1 MDHTNEPSPSA
12 PHVASMQVGVNTARP
27 ADGWNAQSRSL
38 VLVIDAAGMVA
49 PASKRAATLM
59 SVHPTSADPALDAA
73 TRTRLEQGAARAEFA
88 TIGWNVM
95 EMFATI
101 GLGIAARSLAL
112 IAFGMDSMIEVF
124 ASSVVVWHLR
134 HPDRHDADVTAWALR
149 LVAAAFFLLAVVL
162 VVATTVVLLAGHTVE
177 DSPLGVAYLTV
188 TALVMLSLAL
198 VKRRIGV
205 RLGSRPLTAEAR
217 MTFLDA
223 ALATS
228 VLLGLVANGAFGWW
242 WADPAATMLVAGA
255 SAFEGIQ
262 NLQEAAELDTG
273 G

>member
-1 MDHTNEPSPSA
+1 LEHTKEPPSA
-12 PHVASMQVGVNTARP
+12 PDVNSKQVDVHAARA
-27 ADGWNAQSRSL
+27 ADGWNAQSRPL
-38 VLVIDAAGMVA
+38 VLAIDEAGMVT
-49 PASKRAATLM
+49 PASKKASTPISMR
-59 SVHPTSADPALDAA
+59 PTSADPPLDAA

-95 EMFATI
+95 EMFITI

-112 IAFGMDSMIEVF
+112 IAFGMDSMVEVF

-134 HPDRHDADVTAWALR
+134 HPDRHDAAVTAWALR
-149 LVAAAFFLLAVVL
+149 LVAAAFFLLAAVL
-162 VVATTVVLLAGHTVE
+162 VVAAAVVLLAGHTVE
-177 DSPLGVAYLTV
+177 DSPLGVAYLAV
-188 TALVMLSLAL
+188 TALVMLSLAM

-205 RLGSRPLTAEAR
+205 RLGSRPLAAEAR

-228 VLLGLVANGAFGWW
+228 VLLGLVANTVFGWW

-262 NLQEAAELDTG
+262 NLQEAAELEASG
-273 G
+273 